1 MTLENSKS
9 VINLK
14 LIRRSSII
22 LFLGYL
28 ILAYA
33 ARLIHFPL
41 LGMDDMAWTII
52 LLLIFL
58 IIIFVPS
65 LLNHQYIYYS
75 DEGENIVFRYYTT
88 GLIPGNKNSVEINKR
103 TFSGFTTEK
112 KFFGL
117 IQILT
122 LYQRIREGV
131 AKYPPIFLGGLN
143 AAQKEAIIKSLSS
156 FAPIIKGKNG
166 DMS

>member
-143 AAQKEAIIKSLSS
+143 AAQKAAIIKSLSS

>member
-1 MTLENSKS
+1 
-9 VINLK
+9 
-14 LIRRSSII
+14 
-22 LFLGYL
+22 
-28 ILAYA
+28 
-33 ARLIHFPL
+33 
-41 LGMDDMAWTII
+41 MDDMAWTII

-143 AAQKEAIIKSLSS
+143 AAQKAAIIKSLSS